1 MINNNAYPA
10 KVLLFGEYGILMGS
24 MALAMPYS
32 RFSGR
37 FRFSDSPNARSQQEN
52 DLNESLQRL
61 LQFLKSRGEDFH
73 FLDLARLESE
83 INQGLYFDSTIPV
96 GAGLGSS
103 GALVAALYNRYLINP
118 PDIPDF
124 KMIRLRLASIE
135 NYFHGTSSGFDALT
149 SLLNKPI
156 LMANSSL
163 ITASDLSP
171 FQEIITIY
179 LIDTHSKGNTNSLV
193 SYFMDQYRLAGF
205 KELIDHQ
212 YIPIIDKTIS
222 AATSADYG
230 SFSQLISNYSEFQVT
245 FLEKMIP
252 AKMKTHFEYGISSG
266 TFYLKLCGSGGGG
279 YILGFAHD
287 RLKAESYFNSNHLD
301 WTVINPGFYREL

>member
-10 KVLLFGEYGILMGS
+10 KVLLFGEYGILTGS
-24 MALAMPYS
+24 MALAMPYT

-37 FRFSDSPNARSQQEN
+37 FRFSDSPNTISKQETA
-52 DLNESLQRL
+52 LNESLQKL
-61 LQFLKSRGEDFH
+61 MQFLKSKLEKFQ
-73 FLDLARLESE
+73 FLDLPRLEAE

-118 PDIPDF
+118 LDNPDY

-149 SLLNKPI
+149 SLVNTPI
-156 LMANSSL
+156 LMEANSSL
-163 ITASDLSP
+163 ITATDLST
-171 FQEIITIY
+171 FLDKITIY
-179 LIDTHSKGNTNSLV
+179 LIDTHSKAQTNSLV
-193 SYFMDQYRLAGF
+193 GYFMDQYRLGGF
-205 KELIDHQ
+205 KELIDHH
-212 YIPIIDKTIS
+212 YVPLIDETIN
-222 AATSADYG
+222 AATSADSD
-230 SFSQLISNYSEFQVT
+230 SFDHLISNYSEFQLT

-252 AKMKTHFEYGISSG
+252 GMMKIHFEYGISSD

-287 RLKAESYFNSNHLD
+287 RLKAESYFNLNHLE
-301 WTVINPGFYREL
+301 WTVINV